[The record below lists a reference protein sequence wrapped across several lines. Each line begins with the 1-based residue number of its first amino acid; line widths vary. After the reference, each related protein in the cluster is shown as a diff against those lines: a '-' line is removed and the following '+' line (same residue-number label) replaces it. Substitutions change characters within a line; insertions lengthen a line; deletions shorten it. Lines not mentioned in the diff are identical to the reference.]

1 MIEKLKINKEF
12 RRVYGRGKS
21 QVTPFVV
28 SYIMRQKGD
37 KVRFGITVSKKIG
50 SAVMRNR
57 AKRVITAAF
66 RECMPHINGGC
77 DIVLVARTRIV
88 NVKSYDVAAA
98 IKAHLKALNMWTE
111 NDK

>member
-28 SYIMRQKGD
+28 SYVMRQKGE
-37 KVRFGITVSKKIG
+37 KARLGITVSKKIG

-57 AKRVITAAF
+57 AKRVITAGF
-66 RECMPHINGGC
+66 RECLPHINGGC

-88 NVKSYDVAAA
+88 KVKSYDVSAAL
-98 IKAHLKALNMWTE
+98 KAHLKALNMWVE
-111 NDK
+111 ND

>member
-21 QVTPFVV
+21 HVSPFVV
-28 SYIMRQKGD
+28 SYVMRQKGEN
-37 KVRFGITVSKKIG
+37 VRLGITVSKKIG
-50 SAVMRNR
+50 SAVVRNR
-57 AKRVITAAF
+57 AKRIITAAV
-66 RECMPHINGGC
+66 RECLPHINCGC

-88 NVKSYDVAAA
+88 NVKSYDVAAVL
-98 IKAHLKALNMWTE
+98 KTHLMALNMWQE

>member
-21 QVTPFVV
+21 YVTPFVV
-28 SYIMRQKGD
+28 SYVMRQKGER
-37 KVRFGITVSKKIG
+37 VRLGITVSKKIG

-57 AKRVITAAF
+57 AKRVITAGF
-66 RECMPHINGGC
+66 RECLPHINGGC

-88 NVKSYDVAAA
+88 NVKSYEVAAV
-98 IKAHLKALNMWTE
+98 IKKHLMMLNMWEE